1 MNLGYFYENIDAQII
16 AASGRELY
24 YHTCKNENSTHSY
37 EIDFLI
43 SSKIKIIQFEIK
55 SFSVHL
61 RSSITE
67 FKKKYSSEV
76 DKEYLLSQ
84 KDVSNNIII
93 SKYLVMLS
101 EKF

>member
-1 MNLGYFYENIDAQII
+1 MRKLSPHLEESFTIT
-16 AASGRELY
+16 
-24 YHTCKNENSTHSY
+24 HWKNENSTHSY

-61 RSSITE
+61 RSLITE